1 MPGPSKDDSSTPED
15 LLKEE
20 IDDLEKPMLHAWL
33 PWIIAIVG
41 VFVVCI
47 IVAMCFLITPSSVFR
62 GPKTNSGLPVL
73 TLAQPQGRI
82 QGAPREFQWD
92 GLAGAATY
100 IVTITEDERHWHQFV
115 LIVSDD
121 AGHSAQSS
129 LTVRIRCPY
138 TYFFT
143 PTPPYNEGDSC
154 PEGPAT
160 FSRAAE
166 QAFAQG
172 RDLLLVFRK
181 ISSWRH
187 LAISLKILLQ

>member
-62 GPKTNSGLPVL
+62 GPKTDSGLTVL

-100 IVTITEDERHWHQFV
+100 IVTITEDQTDRV
-115 LIVSDD
+115 LLLRPVNATVLQPTDVEVSQMKQGLYSWSVEARGADD
-121 AGHSAQSS
+121 KP
-129 LTVRIRCPY
+129 L
-138 TYFFT
+138 
-143 PTPPYNEGDSC
+143 
-154 PEGPAT
+154 
-160 FSRAAE
+160 
-166 QAFAQG
+166 AQG
-172 RDLLLVFRK
+172 EAAFVIEK
-181 ISSWRH
+181 GP
-187 LAISLKILLQ
+187 